1 MEHSRAATAK
11 SLADL
16 TLNLIIIC
24 AEAYSLIG
32 VFAHYGVKSFAYYT
46 NLSNFLA
53 FFASSVCF
61 VCLVKNLFVGG
72 KLPNFAVKLKYFA
85 VTSLAVTVSVVL
97 FALLPVLLY
106 SSGGTVN
113 GSVKITV
120 SSLLL
125 HLVCPLLAFVSFV
138 AFERTKLSFSL
149 VVFAALPTLFYGL
162 VMLFLNFSGIIVG
175 PYPFFEVRSHKILA
189 AVCCPLI
196 PLAALLFAFLFSLV
210 KFPYTKKVPE

>member
-11 SLADL
+11 TIADL

-32 VFAHYGVKSFAYYT
+32 VFARYGVKSFAYYT

-61 VCLVKNLFVGG
+61 VWLVKILFVGG
-72 KLPNFAVKLKYFA
+72 KLPDFAVKIKFFA
-85 VTSLAVTVSVVL
+85 VTSLAVTIGVVL
-97 FALLPVLLY
+97 FALFPILVY
-106 SSGGTVN
+106 SSGGITE
-113 GSVKITV
+113 GSVKMTL

-138 AFERTKLSFSL
+138 MFEKTELSFPL
-149 VVFAALPTLFYGL
+149 VVCAALPTLFYGL

-196 PLAALLFAFLFSLV
+196 PLAAFFFAFLFSLF
-210 KFPYTKKVPE
+210 KPQNTKKVPE

>member
-11 SLADL
+11 TIADL

-32 VFAHYGVKSFAYYT
+32 VFARYGVKSFAYYT

-61 VCLVKNLFVGG
+61 VWLVKILFVGG
-72 KLPNFAVKLKYFA
+72 KLPDFAVKIKFFA
-85 VTSLAVTVSVVL
+85 VTSLAVTIGVVL
-97 FALLPVLLY
+97 FALFPILVY
-106 SSGGTVN
+106 SSGGITG
-113 GSVKITV
+113 GSVKMTL

-138 AFERTKLSFSL
+138 MFEKTALSFSL

-196 PLAALLFAFLFSLV
+196 PLAAFLFAFLFSLF
-210 KFPYTKKVPE
+210 KPQSTKKVPE